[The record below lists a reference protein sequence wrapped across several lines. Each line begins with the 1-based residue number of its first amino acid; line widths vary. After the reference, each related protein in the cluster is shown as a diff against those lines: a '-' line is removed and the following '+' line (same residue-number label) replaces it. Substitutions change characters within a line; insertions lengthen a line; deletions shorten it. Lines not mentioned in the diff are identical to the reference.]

1 MVFCEE
7 PFGDG
12 LVEHYVDIVGV
23 TGSIPVP
30 PTTQYPQFNSEFD
43 FDAVAVLNRGW
54 LGSSQGHLLRQKQTL
69 MPPCRRD
76 FGIAR

>member
-30 PTTQYPQFNSEFD
+30 PTITPLIYIDNTDPMRK
-43 FDAVAVLNRGW
+43 LLW
-54 LGSSQGHLLRQKQTL
+54 LGLFRVTAMS
-69 MPPCRRD
+69 PPD
-76 FGIAR
+76 AI